1 MLSDDHRAFL
11 NNQAITDEVID
22 SCGIQSK
29 TSRPTGIAF
38 PWRSRDG
45 VEVFQLR
52 PDTPVKDS
60 KGRPMKYLFPEDS
73 PLIMN
78 QLRDADD
85 GGPILIVEGT
95 KQQYAALGYAP
106 PEYAIYGLS
115 GCWNWV
121 DQGRVSWVPD
131 LMWAFGRAV
140 FLLFDADLDTN
151 HAVWSAASEFTK
163 QLKRSGVS
171 EVKYVQTTARGSNGL
186 DDVLGALPAD
196 RRATMLALW
205 IAQATTRLPK
215 KPKSPKT
222 SGFFRDDGSL
232 LVKQAT
238 EAVLRENPAA
248 LTAERSVA
256 LYMNGAYRIDP
267 SALIAKVVDLLGD
280 DYRREWRATIEE
292 TATGLLY
299 ARGLI
304 LPDTIAV
311 PLLNVK
317 NGMLDLATMTLK
329 PHDPEYMSSSQLPI
343 EWDPDAKCPTYE
355 SWIEDRIGDQT
366 DDLEEASSV
375 MLDPSRT
382 PTKAVFAFGPS
393 RSGKSTFIRILQE
406 IAGGENRSAVTLHQL
421 SEDKFAAA
429 NVYGKILNSAADL
442 STRHVDDLSIFK
454 MMAGEDSIMGNRKF
468 GSQFTFTNRALF
480 AFSANDPPTV
490 GEVSRAYLERIKPF
504 EFPRSYAGREN
515 PKIEEDIMKELSGV
529 VVRLVRAWQRMHERG
544 HYLPTNPIVRRKF
557 EVKSNRVLQWLTE
570 EKQIV
575 PTDTTMVPE
584 GGGSTL
590 TVLYQSFVKWA
601 EDQKTRP
608 MGKKTF
614 TSHLESQRGV
624 KEVRIGANKTRG
636 YNVVTARED
645 DHQEDDL
652 EGGKGGN
659 FFSTSYTPG
668 KSTVAGSEGGEEE
681 KNSLVVDAKISATFA
696 TLATR
701 QNGQQDSEGHESC
714 EGSPD
719 QGQAHTSQPAN
730 GASRLD
736 TPSSATGGSTSS
748 GALASGTTDA
758 PDAPASSIKGTC
770 SSGASQT
777 GSSSVQG
784 APMPENLIPF
794 DLEAAGVGRTVFAYP
809 GTFVKLA
816 GLVNGHGPEIVS
828 VERLMEIIRN
838 PKNLISGH
846 NTTGFDFVALA
857 RHHGLDLR
865 SLIGRSFDTDLMVR
879 LDDPPRS
886 GRDGISAMPKG
897 YYGLD
902 QSSPRYGG
910 PAKSDDLSR
919 LAKRYGGYDMIPDDD
934 PEYRSYLEGDL
945 QAQAALSAAL
955 LPKLDAYARREN
967 NVGLITAQ
975 MTVNG
980 CRVDVEELTRTLL
993 EQADRKENAKLTL
1006 NRIAGM
1012 PLNKVTSYKTKPDK
1026 VEPYA
1031 SPLATKAGKDAIV
1044 GALMECGIPEDA
1056 FPRTAKQNVIS
1067 LTGDLKQ
1074 SINDHYREHKFVIR
1088 DKERAAEI
1096 IDLVQLLVGERTI
1109 YQTTENCRVGD
1120 RVHPSIRPYQA
1131 SGRWGVTEPGLTVF
1145 GKRNGKYVER
1155 RIIIP
1160 EPGHSIL
1167 AVDLAQGDMRAVAA
1181 HSRDEKYMRIFT
1193 EPGPDGK
1200 PRDLHSEI
1208 ALAVFGDVKYREIAK
1223 PLGHGWNYG
1232 ESVRRMVANGADQK
1246 LAQQF
1251 DDMMREQYP
1260 QLVQWQNNVRGVAEE
1275 GRLLDNGFG
1284 RLMRADERFAY
1295 TQAPALVGQGC
1306 TRDMLAEG
1314 LLRLPLEFWPYLRVI
1329 VHDEVVMSVPTKDF
1343 EEISRIV
1350 VDCMSFDLADVTG
1363 GRLASVPVVA
1373 EASKPGRTWA
1383 EVYEK

>member
-1 MLSDDHRAFL
+1 MLSEDHRTFL
-11 NNQAITDEVID
+11 NGQAITNEVID
-22 SCGIQSK
+22 ACGIQSK
-29 TSRPTGIAF
+29 TSKPTGIAF

-52 PDTPVKDS
+52 PDNPVKDG
-60 KGRPMKYLFPEDS
+60 KGRPMKYLFPEGS

-95 KQQYAALGYAP
+95 KQQYAALSYAP
-106 PEYAIYGLS
+106 PEYAIYGIS

-140 FLLFDADLDTN
+140 FLLFDADLETN
-151 HAVWSAASEFTK
+151 HAVWSAANEFTK

-186 DDVLGALPAD
+186 DDVLGALPVD

-238 EAVLRENPAA
+238 EAVLKENPAA

-299 ARGLI
+299 SRGLI
-304 LPDTIAV
+304 LPDHITV
-311 PLLNVK
+311 PLLNVR

-329 PHDPEYMSSSQLPI
+329 PHDPSYMSSSQIPI
-343 EWDPDAKCPTYE
+343 EWDPEAKCPVYE
-355 SWIEDRIGDQT
+355 KWIYDRIGNQT
-366 DDLEEASSV
+366 EDLEEASSV

-406 IAGGENRSAVTLHQL
+406 IVGGENRSAVTLHQL
-421 SEDKFAAA
+421 SDDKFAAA
-429 NVYGKILNSAADL
+429 NVYGMMLNSAADL
-442 STRHVDDLSIFK
+442 SARHVDDLSIFK
-454 MMAGEDSIMGNRKF
+454 MMAGEDSITGNRKF

-504 EFPRSYAGREN
+504 EFPKSYAGRED
-515 PKIEEDIMKELSGV
+515 PTIEESIMTELSGV
-529 VVRLVRAWQRMHERG
+529 VVRLVRAWQRMRERG
-544 HYLPTNPIVRRKF
+544 HYMPTNPVVRRKF

-570 EKQIV
+570 EKQII
-575 PTDTTMVPE
+575 PTETTMVPE
-584 GGGSTL
+584 DGGSTL
-590 TVLYQSFVKWA
+590 TTLYQSFVKWA

-636 YNVVTARED
+636 YNVVTLREKD
-645 DHQEDDL
+645 QEEDDL
-652 EGGKGGN
+652 QGGKGGN
-659 FFSTSYTPG
+659 FFGMSLVSDK
-668 KSTVAGSEGGEEE
+668 KSGGGSSENGGEE
-681 KNSLVVDAKISATFA
+681 KNALVVDAKISATFA
-696 TLATR
+696 TSATL
-701 QNGQQDSEGHESC
+701 QNGQESENRSCGDSE
-714 EGSPD
+714 
-719 QGQAHTSQPAN
+719 AHTSPLET
-730 GASRLD
+730 GVSRLD
-736 TPSSATGGSTSS
+736 TQSSATSSSTSS
-748 GALASGTTDA
+748 ETLISGDPADSASARSTRG
-758 PDAPASSIKGTC
+758 IC
-770 SSGASQT
+770 SSGGSQT
-777 GSSSVQG
+777 ASSSVQG
-784 APMPENLIPF
+784 APMPENMIVF
-794 DLEAAGVGRTVFAYP
+794 DLEAAGVGKTIFEYGSGFLRLGAY
-809 GTFVKLA
+809 A
-816 GLVNGHGPEIVS
+816 NGSGPVIAPMGEIVR
-828 VERLMEIIRN
+828 VLRD
-838 PKNLISGH
+838 PKNVVSGH
-846 NTTGFDFVALA
+846 NITGFDLVALA
-857 RHHGLDLR
+857 KHEGLDLR
-865 SLIGRSFDTDLMVR
+865 EMIGRVRDTDLEAR
-879 LDDPPRS
+879 LEDPPMS
-886 GRDGISAMPKG
+886 GKDGASHMPKG
-897 YYGLD
+897 YYKLDEINKRKGLPSKTD
-902 QSSPRYGG
+902 ELP
-910 PAKSDDLSR
+910 R
-919 LAKRYGGYDMIPDDD
+919 LAKLYGGYDKIPVDD
-934 PEYRSYLEGDL
+934 PEYRSYLEGDIV
-945 QAQAALSAAL
+945 ASAAL
-955 LPKLDAYARREN
+955 IGSLPPATPYSVREN
-967 NVGLITAQ
+967 NIGLLTAQ

-980 CRVDVEELTRTLL
+980 CRVDVEEIARTLV
-993 EQADRKENAKLTL
+993 EQADRKENAKATL

-1031 SPLATKAGKDAIV
+1031 SPLATKAGKEAIV
-1044 GALMECGIPEDA
+1044 NALVECGIPEDA
-1056 FPRTAKQNVIS
+1056 LPRTIKTREIS
-1067 LTGDLKQ
+1067 MSGDLKQ
-1074 SINDHYREHKFVIR
+1074 SINDYYRDHKFVVK
-1088 DKERAAEI
+1088 DKARAAEI

-1109 YQTTENCRVGD
+1109 YQTAEDCRVGD
-1120 RVHPSIRPYQA
+1120 RVHPEIRPYQA
-1131 SGRWGVTEPGLTVF
+1131 SGRWSVTKPGLTVF
-1145 GKRNGKYVER
+1145 GKRGGRHVER
-1155 RIIIP
+1155 RIILP
-1160 EPGHSIL
+1160 EPGHNIL
-1167 AVDLAQGDMRAVAA
+1167 TVDLAQVDARAVAA
-1181 HSRDEKYMRIFT
+1181 HSGDANYMRIFT

-1200 PRDLHSEI
+1200 PRDLHTEV
-1208 ALAVFGDVKYREIAK
+1208 AVAVFGHKDFREAAK
-1223 PLGHGWNYG
+1223 GISHGWNYG
-1232 ESVRRMVANGADQK
+1232 ESVRKMVINGADPG
-1246 LAQQF
+1246 LAQTF
-1251 DDMMREQYP
+1251 DDMMREKYP
-1260 QLVQWQNNVRGVAEE
+1260 DLVQWQRDVRAVAED

-1284 RLMRADERFAY
+1284 RMMRADPRFAY

-1306 TRDMLAEG
+1306 TRDILAEG

-1329 VHDEVVMSVPTKDF
+1329 VHDEIVMSVPAKDF

-1350 VDCMSFDLADVTG
+1350 VEAMSFDLGEVTG
-1363 GRLASVPVVA
+1363 GRLPSIPITA
-1373 EASKPGRTWA
+1373 EANKPGALTWA
-1383 EVYEK
+1383 QAYEK